1 MSTSTVEYFCV
12 ACGRRRTAR
21 RCGCQGTSE
30 DAVRWLSMAQAHREA
45 AEKNPAFSEVHLADA
60 DRLERLALQG
70 EAMKAGGN
78 M

>member
-1 MSTSTVEYFCV
+1 M
-12 ACGRRRTAR
+12 
-21 RCGCQGTSE
+21 
-30 DAVRWLSMAQAHREA
+30 RWLSMAQAHREA